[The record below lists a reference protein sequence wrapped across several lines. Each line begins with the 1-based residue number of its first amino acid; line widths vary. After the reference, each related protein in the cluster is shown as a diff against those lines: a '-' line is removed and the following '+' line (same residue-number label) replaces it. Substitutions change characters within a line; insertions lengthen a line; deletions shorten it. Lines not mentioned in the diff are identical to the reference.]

1 MSLRVHHGGGSL
13 TGFVG
18 EHGTGDA
25 GLNSQRGCC
34 TCEAAD
40 CRCSGK
46 CRFYDQR
53 HRGRNLSNVYQNNAQ
68 CCQNEEN
75 DHKGNDLACKFH
87 NAFSATKDDHPDDQ
101 AVAHAEGDQ
110 GQIKCRAEAFR
121 NGISLNTGKPVA
133 GEADAEDG
141 CQNER
146 QFHAL
151 GKQLPK
157 TLGDVIGRAAIRLT
171 IFVIASVVACQ
182 RNLGTLQRHTE
193 QSGDPQPEQSAG
205 AANGNRC
212 CYAADITDADCAA
225 NGSSGCLEC
234 TDVSGTLLILGLV
247 K

>member
-1 MSLRVHHGGGSL
+1 MQ
-13 TGFVG
+13 
-18 EHGTGDA
+18 E
-25 GLNSQRGCC
+25 
-34 TCEAAD
+34 
-40 CRCSGK
+40 
-46 CRFYDQR
+46 
-53 HRGRNLSNVYQNNAQ
+53 
-68 CCQNEEN
+68 
-75 DHKGNDLACKFH
+75 
-87 NAFSATKDDHPDDQ
+87 
-101 AVAHAEGDQ
+101 
-110 GQIKCRAEAFR
+110 
-121 NGISLNTGKPVA
+121 
-133 GEADAEDG
+133 EADAEDG

-212 CYAADITDADCAA
+212 CYTADITDTDCAA
-225 NGSSGCLEC
+225 NGSSGCLDALTCPEPC
-234 TDVSGTLLILGLV
+234 SFWDLSNRAPNVSLQ

>member
-1 MSLRVHHGGGSL
+1 MP
-13 TGFVG
+13 
-18 EHGTGDA
+18 A
-25 GLNSQRGCC
+25 NS
-34 TCEAAD
+34 TT
-40 CRCSGK
+40 
-46 CRFYDQR
+46 RFPPPRTITQTTR
-53 HRGRNLSNVYQNNAQ
+53 Q
-68 CCQNEEN
+68 
-75 DHKGNDLACKFH
+75 
-87 NAFSATKDDHPDDQ
+87 
-101 AVAHAEGDQ
+101 VAHAEGDQ

-234 TDVSGTLLILGLV
+234 TDVSGALLILGLV